1 MLFWPHNFF
10 SVRFNVVQR
19 SFQTTD
25 FTLLGMAGRM
35 QGLFLHNNLSLVSQE
50 EVYILQMFL
59 LNGMEIRLAKTSGW
73 PFLFSYQTS
82 FACKILVMLVSYV

>member
-1 MLFWPHNFF
+1 
-10 SVRFNVVQR
+10 
-19 SFQTTD
+19 
-25 FTLLGMAGRM
+25 MAGRM
-35 QGLFLHNNLSLVSQE
+35 QGLFLHNKLSLVSQE